1 MSHATK
7 RTIEMQ
13 EEPVRVLGRG
23 LRAQRGVHLTL
34 RTLREAAGK
43 TQVDVTGLSQMDQAD
58 ISRLEGRES
67 FDDCQVSTL
76 QRYLSAIGGRLELV
90 AAFGDKRIVVAG
102 VQAGP
107 SGLSAAKSGLSAAKA
122 VAAGGSRAAAERC
135 AQHGRRLG
143 GASPPERRPSQTK
156 RTATAKGQP
165 IVGRKRGAKSRADVQ
180 ESDPRRRRVGRA
192 GKWPR
197 SSDGQG
203 SGGVNLAAVRGRTAF
218 LPGESSPCA

>member
-1 MSHATK
+1 MSQASK
-7 RTIEMQ
+7 RKMEMQ

-90 AAFGDKRIVVAG
+90 AAFGDKKIIVTG

-107 SGLSAAKSGLSAAKA
+107 SRLSAADK
-122 VAAGGSRAAAERC
+122 
-135 AQHGRRLG
+135 
-143 GASPPERRPSQTK
+143 PSQ
-156 RTATAKGQP
+156 R
-165 IVGRKRGAKSRADVQ
+165 GRKQSR
-180 ESDPRRRRVGRA
+180 R
-192 GKWPR
+192 
-197 SSDGQG
+197 
-203 SGGVNLAAVRGRTAF
+203 
-218 LPGESSPCA
+218 